1 MSKIST
7 ALTQLRTDRGEF
19 MASIVSHFFRWLPD
33 ATYLKLLYRFKMG
46 HRLDLHNPKTFTEKL
61 QWLKLY
67 NRKPEYTTMVDKYAV
82 KEYVAGIIG
91 EQYIIPTL
99 GVWDKP
105 EQIDW
110 DSLPDKFVL
119 KTTHG
124 GGGGGVVICR
134 DKATFDRQAAISRL
148 NQSLSSDIY
157 RGLREWPYKDVPKR
171 IIAEQF
177 MAPVKACAPK
187 DLPDYKFFCFNG
199 EPRYCQVIRDRHSKE
214 TIDFY
219 DMDWAHQEFVG
230 LNPVARNDLN
240 PIIRNG
246 LTPVARPENL
256 EEMAEICR
264 KLAKDEPFVRVDLYV
279 IDNKKYFGELTFYPA
294 SGMGVFTPEEWNG
307 RLGDLLTL
315 PNAIGGG
322 KYLITDEQITD
333 LAKSSDLL
341 DYKFFCFDGEPR
353 FLYVSDSPSHSLA
366 FLNTDWTRADFG
378 RDDYHPLDNLPDKPE
393 NLEEMLGLARQLS
406 AGKPH
411 VRVDLY
417 NLDKNIYF
425 GELTL
430 YTGSGFIPFNP
441 KEYDGRLGDLLT
453 LPNAMGGVNT

>member
-82 KEYVAGIIG
+82 KEYVASIIG

-148 NQSLSSDIY
+148 NQSLASDIY
-157 RGLREWPYKDVPKR
+157 RGLREWPYKNVPKR

-177 MAPVKACAPK
+177 MAPVKASAPK

-230 LNPVARNDLN
+230 LNPVA
-240 PIIRNG
+240 RNG

-315 PNAIGGG
+315 PNAVGGG
-322 KYLITDEQITD
+322 KFLINNSIVEEVKIEYDE
-333 LAKSSDLL
+333 LK
-341 DYKFFCFDGEPR
+341 DYKFFCFNGEVK
-353 FLYVSDSPSHSLA
+353 FFKV
-366 FLNTDWTRADFG
+366 DFG
-378 RDDYHPLDNLPDKPE
+378 RFVEHHANYYSPDGHLLDFGEKGLEPDPGYAIALPSNLKA
-393 NLEEMLGLARQLS
+393 MISLAERLS
-406 AGKPH
+406 EGIPFL
-411 VRVDLY
+411 RVDFY
-417 NLDKNIYF
+417 NINGAIYF
-425 GELTL
+425 GELTF
-430 YTGSGFIPFNP
+430 YPASGM
-441 KEYDGRLGDLLT
+441 
-453 LPNAMGGVNT
+453 LPWTTDEADVAIGNYLKL